1 MPFVSPTFHDV
12 SLRKCKFRL
21 LDLSSAITINRLTVV
36 MLLFQ
41 SADWRQ
47 ISSART
53 VCVYQA
59 VSSVMAMITV
69 ATEVM
74 RMKSVVRL

>member
-1 MPFVSPTFHDV
+1 
-12 SLRKCKFRL
+12 
-21 LDLSSAITINRLTVV
+21 
-36 MLLFQ
+36 MLLLQ
-41 SADWRQ
+41 SADRRQ

-53 VCVYQA
+53 VCAYQA

-74 RMKSVVRL
+74 RMKSVVRLYFLNIILPLFT